1 MSLTIQK
8 LAPLLAYQ
16 VVDVEIDRQT
26 DNYYQKLVEEC
37 APRLGLYHKY
47 WGLLHDSWFI
57 STKLTK
63 GKFSIRLNDF
73 TTHVFSDVVVARN
86 GLKIDHDKL
95 VFPIE
100 IEFEITN
107 VTYNTIDEDGTIHQ
121 IAPTKVHEYLYEQI
135 ISVNEDTIDIGLMV
149 WKNRRKNKPGGYI
162 LILISAKKCTLREHQ
177 DQAWT
182 EIFGN
187 TYDDLYAYFRT
198 QFNAGRYLSDQ
209 TVCDTLYSEYELLH
223 RGIE

>member
-1 MSLTIQK
+1 MLLTIQK
-8 LAPLLAYQ
+8 LAPLLACH
-16 VVDVEIDRQT
+16 VVDVEIDQQT
-26 DNYYQKLVEEC
+26 VNYYWKLVEDC

-57 STKLTK
+57 SSKITKR
-63 GKFSIRLNDF
+63 KFSIRLNDF

-86 GLKIDHDKL
+86 GLKIDHDNL

-100 IEFEITN
+100 LDFEITN

-121 IAPTKVHEYLYEQI
+121 IAPTKVQEYLYEQI

-149 WKNRRKNKPGGYI
+149 WKKRRKNKPGGHI
-162 LILISAKKCTLREHQ
+162 LILISAKKCTLTELQ
-177 DQAWT
+177 DQAWK

-187 TYDDLYAYFRT
+187 TYDDQYAYFRT

-209 TVCDTLYSEYELLH
+209 SVCDTLYSEYELLH
-223 RGIE
+223 QRIE